1 MGVDDSVV
9 PLATVDDIQEGPF
22 ADLVAGYTPTALN
35 NLMIRATRMCES
47 LCDRRLAPF
56 TNLTETMRA
65 DALDVEDAL
74 DAYVP
79 LDPTSQLG
87 FSRALS
93 LGSTLLVR
101 HFWVRNNPPQ
111 YPEFWTGSITSI
123 SLRRSFSGT
132 QFVDTSQIQYE
143 ADTGH
148 VRFQLG
154 TFVPPGT
161 TIVTVYSG
169 GYSTVPADLVQAC
182 KTMAAAVAVRELDP
196 MQNSNHDPDLLRT
209 DAAMYL
215 EPYMRDTI
223 KIKNP

>member
-1 MGVDDSVV
+1 MAADSVT
-9 PLATVDDIQEGPF
+9 PLATAQDIQEGPF
-22 ADLVAGYTPTALN
+22 ADLVRGYSATALDT
-35 NLMIRATRMCES
+35 LMIRATRACES
-47 LCDRRLAPF
+47 VCDRRLAPF

-65 DALDVEDAL
+65 DSLDVEDAL

-101 HFWVRNNPPQ
+101 HFWVRNNPPM
-111 YPEFWTGSITSI
+111 YADLWTGTISSIT
-123 SLRRSFSGT
+123 LRRSFSGI
-132 QFVDTSQIQYE
+132 QIVDISQIQYE
-143 ADTGH
+143 PDTGH

-161 TIVTVYSG
+161 TIVTTYSG

-182 KTMAAAVAVRELDP
+182 KVMAASLAVRELDP
-196 MQNSNHDPDLLRT
+196 IQAGNHDPDLLRN
-209 DAAMYL
+209 DAETL
-215 EPYMRDTI
+215 LDPYMRDTV
-223 KIKNP
+223 KIK

>member
-1 MGVDDSVV
+1 MGVDNAVT
-9 PLATVDDIQEGPF
+9 PLATVDDLREGPF
-22 ADLVAGYTPTALN
+22 ADLVSGYTAQALT
-35 NLMIRATRMCES
+35 NLMIRATRICES
-47 LCDRRLAPF
+47 VCDRRLAPF
-56 TNLTETMRA
+56 ANLTETMRA
-65 DALDVEDAL
+65 NSLDVEDAL

-101 HFWVRNNPPQ
+101 HFWVKQNPPQ
-111 YPEFWTGSITSI
+111 YPEFWTGSIASI

-132 QFVDTSQIQYE
+132 QVVDVSQIQFE
-143 ADTGH
+143 PDTGH

-161 TIVTVYSG
+161 TIVTVYNG

-182 KTMAAAVAVRELDP
+182 KTMAASIAVRELNP
-196 MQNSNHDPDLLRT
+196 VQQGHDPDLLRV
-209 DAAMYL
+209 DAEMLL
-215 EPYMRDTI
+215 EPYMRDTV
-223 KIKNP
+223 KIK